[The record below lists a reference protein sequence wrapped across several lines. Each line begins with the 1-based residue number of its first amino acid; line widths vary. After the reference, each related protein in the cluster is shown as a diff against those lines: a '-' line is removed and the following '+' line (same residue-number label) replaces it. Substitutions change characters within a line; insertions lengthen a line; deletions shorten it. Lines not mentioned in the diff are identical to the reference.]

1 MRVLIADR
9 NARLLESISRT
20 FARQFA
26 IETAASCEQCND
38 LLARSG
44 FDLVLI
50 SEKLADGPGLQVLG
64 QIVRSSP
71 DTLRVFAARRS
82 RLQLLKGKLGP
93 FGLFRTLSYPINPQ
107 ELLST
112 LTLAQTGLAIG
123 ASSPDDAPADVQPQ
137 AEAPTPPPAPA
148 EVCPVVERIS
158 LTSADAT
165 FAIDVPQAILSQRR
179 VRRSNSAPAHRPASA
194 ARPAPA
200 PTAPVR
206 NAAPE
211 SSGAARQSEKGAP
224 QSSGA
229 ARQSQKGTPESPGAA
244 RQAQKGAPES
254 PGAARQAQKAP
265 PELSAA
271 AGQTQRPTLQPTSAA
286 AQLQPAAPQP
296 GRPAPQQTPFAPL
309 PARTQQRPAHSP
321 ARSQAAAV
329 HSASPA
335 RSPSPTGPFQHAPR
349 NHRAADRPVVAS
361 QPAYPIR
368 SKLVLA
374 AASVVVFVVTTLTLN
389 LNDASVHVTR
399 ASTPRPKIEL
409 TAPPEPPAALA
420 PAFRPEPG
428 VARRVEPK
436 PAVNPVGQQ
445 VTASNAPVADPSSF
459 GHEAYEVI
467 YEN

>member
-229 ARQSQKGTPESPGAA
+229 ARQ
-244 RQAQKGAPES
+244 
-254 PGAARQAQKAP
+254 AQKAP

-309 PARTQQRPAHSP
+309 PARTQQRPARSP